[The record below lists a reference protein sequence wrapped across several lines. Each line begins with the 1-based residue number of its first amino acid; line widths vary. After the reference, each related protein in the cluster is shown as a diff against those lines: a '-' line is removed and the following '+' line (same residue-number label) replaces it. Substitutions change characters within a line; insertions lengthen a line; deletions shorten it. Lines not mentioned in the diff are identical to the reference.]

1 MNNDVHV
8 GKVKSAHGLK
18 GEIFVLIFSKDTSWS
33 KKLKNCHLKNLNSE
47 FNSYTVEKVKPHKDG
62 LIIQLTGVT
71 NRNESESLIGQE
83 FHIDGELLKS
93 QKGETIYLSE
103 ILGFEVYLID
113 QCVGRVE
120 AFSSNG
126 PQDLLVVRNEEH
138 LFEIPFVED
147 FIQNLDFESKKIS
160 MNFPAELME
169 INRK

>member
-1 MNNDVHV
+1 MKNEVHV
-8 GKVKSAHGLK
+8 GKIKSAHGLK
-18 GEIFVLIFSKDTSWS
+18 GEIFVFIFSKDTSWY
-33 KKLKNCHLKNLNSE
+33 KKLKNCQLKNLKSE
-47 FNSYTVEKVKPHKDG
+47 LTNYIVEKVKPHKEG
-62 LIIQLTGVT
+62 LIIQLTGVS
-71 NRNESESLIGQE
+71 NRNESENLIGQE
-83 FHIDGELLKS
+83 FYIDGEHLKS
-93 QKGETIYLSE
+93 KKGETIYLSE
-103 ILGFEVYLID
+103 ILGFEVYLDD
-113 QCVGRVE
+113 QCVGQVE

>member
-1 MNNDVHV
+1 MNSDVHV

-18 GEIFVLIFSKDTSWS
+18 GEVFVFIFSKDTSWY
-33 KKLKNCHLKNLNSE
+33 KKLKYCQLKDLKSE
-47 FNSYTVEKVKPHKDG
+47 LTNYTVEKVKPHKEG
-62 LIIQLTGVT
+62 LIIQLMGVT
-71 NRNESESLIGQE
+71 NRNESENLIGQE
-83 FHIDGELLKS
+83 FYINEELLKS

-103 ILGFEVYLID
+103 ILGFEVYLDD
-113 QCVGRVE
+113 QCVGQVE

-147 FIQNLDFESKKIS
+147 FIQKLDFETKIIS
-160 MNFPAELME
+160 MSFPPELME